1 MLHLMIYSIS
11 NTYSTV
17 HTSGN
22 TRLIFI
28 NKYSIES
35 TTIARIAAERNWCIG
50 LPKVYLT
57 RAEGAVEITMT
68 NLEFTHN

>member
-1 MLHLMIYSIS
+1 M
-11 NTYSTV
+11 YST
-17 HTSGN
+17 
-22 TRLIFI
+22 
-28 NKYSIES
+28 ES

>member
-1 MLHLMIYSIS
+1 MILI
-11 NTYSTV
+11 TYT
-17 HTSGN
+17 GGD
-22 TRLIFI
+22 
-28 NKYSIES
+28 KYYICRTES